1 MSSFE
6 VFLNIVLKFSDL
18 KWSEFR
24 DDLMVKCMKALRK
37 FRDGRSVEE
46 VLSDKK
52 LSSEIEDILEYLH
65 NFAEKSDR
73 EEVNRVIDAL
83 GMFTKAPAPCKMK
96 IIALIE
102 TMLGRAEAK
111 G

>member
-1 MSSFE
+1 MSPFE
-6 VFLNIVLKFSDL
+6 VFLEIVLRFSDL

-24 DDLMVKCMKALRK
+24 DDLIVKCMKALRK

-65 NFAEKSDR
+65 NFAEESDR